1 MELFREAYTEE
12 ALRAVP
18 TLTLAHIGDGV
29 YELLAR
35 TQVVREGAC
44 RVEDAHS
51 RTVEL
56 VRAQDAAPLQA
67 AANQAKAAAALAPL
81 LNEWEN
87 AVFHRGRN
95 AHPHTL
101 PRHCTPREYALAT
114 GLEALFG
121 ALYLSG
127 KHERLAELWTAVLE
141 ALK

>member
-56 VRAQDAAPLQA
+56 VRAQAQA
-67 AANQAKAAAALAPL
+67 QAAAALAPL

-127 KHERLAELWTAVLE
+127 KHERLSELWTAVLE

>member
-1 MELFREAYTEE
+1 MALELFQEAYTEE

-18 TLTLAHIGDGV
+18 TLTLAHVGDGV

-35 TQVVREGAC
+35 SQVVREGVC
-44 RVEDAHS
+44 RVEDAHR

-56 VRAQDAAPLQA
+56 VRAQA
-67 AANQAKAAAALAPL
+67 QAKAMEALLPML
-81 LNEWEN
+81 DEWEN

-101 PRHCTPREYALAT
+101 PRHCAPREYALAT

-121 ALYLSG
+121 ALYLTG
-127 KHERLAELWTAVLE
+127 RLDRLAAVWSAAQE

>member
-1 MELFREAYTEE
+1 MALELFREAYTEE

-18 TLTLAHIGDGV
+18 TLTLAHVGDGV

-56 VRAQDAAPLQA
+56 VRAQA
-67 AANQAKAAAALAPL
+67 QAKAAAALAPL

-127 KHERLAELWTAVLE
+127 KHERLSELWTAVLE